1 MMTVLVSPSNYQNRR
16 KFYGAN
22 FTVRPLLFQ
31 WDRLAANQ
39 IRTIMGLKED
49 DNQLYINTV
58 ISILRDFQREDKMP
72 EYENFK
78 IQVVSKCTVMGQAG
92 PLTQR
97 LDILDEFI
105 AESNKNK
112 HLRDVSG
119 NLFSSCLPGHLVVC
133 DLTDPLLPTSAIN
146 GIFQVR
152 VRKFVVEEV
161 LPSNSSGFFVTIHDL
176 SRNSTRCILNLSL
189 ISIFILNPTF
199 HSIQCHYR

>member
-1 MMTVLVSPSNYQNRR
+1 MEALGERFRGLRVPKDKMTVLVSPSNYQTRSR
-16 KFYGAN
+16 FYGNN

-31 WDRLAANQ
+31 WDRLAADQ

-49 DNQLYINTV
+49 DNQLYMNTV
-58 ISILRDFQREDKMP
+58 ISMLRDFQRADKMP

-78 IQVVSKCTVMGQAG
+78 IQVMTKCDVVGQAG
-92 PLTQR
+92 PLCQR

-112 HLRDVSG
+112 QLRAVCG
-119 NLFSSCLPGHLVVC
+119 NLYSSCLPGHLVVC

-152 VRKFVVEEV
+152 EVV
-161 LPSNSSGFFVTIHDL
+161 F
-176 SRNSTRCILNLSL
+176 
-189 ISIFILNPTF
+189 
-199 HSIQCHYR
+199 